1 MIRRFDRQ
9 AEFAGTRAV
18 EAAHEIDHRGLA
30 GYLARNIA
38 GFAGPPVIEQ
48 FKGGQ
53 SNPTYLV
60 RAPSGSY
67 VVRRKP
73 RGRLL
78 RSAHAVEREYRV
90 TRALHG
96 AGFPVA
102 APLALCTD
110 ESVIG
115 STFYVMEFVPGRIF
129 WEPHAPG
136 LGAVDRKRLFHALN
150 ETIARLHGF
159 DVAALGLADFGRPD
173 GYVKR
178 QIERWSEQYAQSRTA
193 RIAEMDRLMA
203 WLPDAVPEQT
213 QACLIHG
220 DFRLDNCIVDPGEAR
235 IAAVLDW
242 ELSTIGD
249 PIADF
254 TYHIMQWHMPGSADG
269 GGVGSLA
276 GFETKVR
283 GLPRLEDYVAEYCRR
298 RNLECLPDPDIYLAY
313 NFFRL
318 AAIFQGIAGRVRD
331 GTAVNPN
338 AAMLAGQVRP
348 MAERAWQFAKAAGA

>member
-1 MIRRFDRQ
+1 
-9 AEFAGTRAV
+9 
-18 EAAHEIDHRGLA
+18 
-30 GYLARNIA
+30 
-38 GFAGPPVIEQ
+38 
-48 FKGGQ
+48 
-53 SNPTYLV
+53 
-60 RAPSGSY
+60 
-67 VVRRKP
+67 
-73 RGRLL
+73 
-78 RSAHAVEREYRV
+78 YRV

-96 AGFPVA
+96 AGFPVP

-110 ESVIG
+110 DMVIG
-115 STFYVMEFVPGRIF
+115 STFYVMEFVAGRIF
-129 WEPHAPG
+129 WEPHAPALASG
-136 LGAVDRKRLFHALN
+136 DRRQLFHSLN

-159 DVAALGLADFGRPD
+159 DVARLGLADFGRPD

-178 QIERWSEQYAQSRTA
+178 QIRRWSEQYAQSRTA
-193 RIAEMDRLMA
+193 AIAEMDRLMA
-203 WLPDAVPEQT
+203 WLPDAAPEQT

-220 DFRLDNCIVDPGEAR
+220 DFRLDNCIVDDSAPR

-242 ELSTIGD
+242 ELSTVGD

-254 TYHIMQWHMPGSADG
+254 TYHIMQWYMPVSADG

-276 GFETKVR
+276 GCEANAP
-283 GLPRLEDYVAEYCRR
+283 GLPKLEDYIAEYCRR
-298 RNLECLPDPDIYLAY
+298 RNLPSLPARDIYLAY

-338 AAMLAGQVRP
+338 AAMLARQVRP